1 VNTYTIGTLAKN
13 AGLNVETIRY
23 YQRRGLVEE
32 PKRPLQGIRRYTDS
46 HARRLRFIRE
56 AQKLG
61 FSLDEVRELLALED
75 GSHCR
80 EAERIGASKLA
91 TVRTRLVQLR
101 RVERA
106 LTNLVTRCRS
116 NRGTVCCPLIAA
128 LERDQRRR
136 PKHSP
141 GVPQWTRR

>member
-1 VNTYTIGTLAKN
+1 MSTYTIGTLARQ

-32 PKRPLQGIRRYTDS
+32 PERPLQGIRRYTDG

-75 GSHCR
+75 GSYCR

-91 TVRTRLVQLR
+91 TVRERLVQLG

-106 LTNLVTRCRS
+106 LTNLVERCRC
-116 NRGTVCCPLIAA
+116 NRGTVRCPLITA
-128 LERDQRRR
+128 LEGD
-136 PKHSP
+136 
-141 GVPQWTRR
+141 